1 MSRRESKDSDPKRQR
16 SRIDREPSPK
26 RSRRDGKPEAE
37 RFLSNK
43 DLDVGDG
50 TVTEHK
56 PRQSRPRSYHQNERN
71 WRSNM
76 HSERHERPAMG
87 RDRVW
92 NRDGVR
98 GAGSRQSC
106 CC

>member
-56 PRQSRPRSYHQNERN
+56 PRQSRPRSYHQEFTESKPSPTEREKLEEQYAF
-71 WRSNM
+71 RKT
-76 HSERHERPAMG
+76 
-87 RDRVW
+87 
-92 NRDGVR
+92 
-98 GAGSRQSC
+98 
-106 CC
+106 